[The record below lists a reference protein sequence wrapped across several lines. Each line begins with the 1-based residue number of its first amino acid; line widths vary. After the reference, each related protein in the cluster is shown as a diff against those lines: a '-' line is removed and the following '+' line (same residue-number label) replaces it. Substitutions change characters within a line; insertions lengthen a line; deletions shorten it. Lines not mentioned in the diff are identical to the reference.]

1 MQLSS
6 LKDNNKLTVSVE
18 GKIDTKTAPE
28 LEKYVLESLEGIS
41 ELAIDFKKVTY
52 ISSAG
57 LRALLQIQK
66 QIKQQGSMKILNVSE
81 NVMDIFEMIGFSNIF
96 TIE

>member
-52 ISSAG
+52 VSSAG